1 MFEARTRRLDLRL
14 TKNFQLT
21 PGVRLQANLDAYNAL
36 NANAVQ
42 SVQTTYGP
50 NWLQPTQILDPRIL
64 QVSANLTF

>member
-1 MFEARTRRLDLRL
+1 
-14 TKNFQLT
+14 
-21 PGVRLQANLDAYNAL
+21 
-36 NANAVQ
+36 VQ